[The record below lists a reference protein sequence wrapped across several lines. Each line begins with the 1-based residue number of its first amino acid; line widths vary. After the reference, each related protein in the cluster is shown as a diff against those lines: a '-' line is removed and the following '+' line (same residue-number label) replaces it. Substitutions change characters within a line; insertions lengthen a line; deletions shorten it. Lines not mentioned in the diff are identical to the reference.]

1 MCSVKRKAECLGD
14 AACSWAAGRGCRSAS
29 DPSVEPTTTRGFET
43 RRRDGSDRSEPQ
55 EEREKLQ
62 KEEKRLQRRAE
73 REQRRAEREQ
83 RRAERERRRAE
94 RERRREE
101 RRRRRGGENA
111 TVVAPGK
118 EVVAAAPP
126 TLAIRGDADADGPQR
141 SRKPDASS
149 SSFHRW
155 KDGKSEPQSGVRDR
169 YASSHRLGEAL
180 HQHCLKKTPLTPEV
194 QECLSE
200 MFKTDQEDQSLKA
213 RLARRLSAY
222 TRGSQLCNYDICD
235 LERLDGQRAIVDV
248 ETGAGRRL
256 SVPDRRRCSDAK
268 LANLHSVNRCHRSL
282 TLVATEMSLML
293 TLGTGNVAKRLLKWV
308 VPRVNFLYPFAKPP
322 LSVTGW
328 SIVDRFVKSTLSS
341 GAFGAAIGVF
351 GLSLAPA
358 LSTLLMTL
366 PTWSMPD
373 CKRGHYSADG
383 WLMFFC
389 SSISGLLFAW
399 VSHMVVVSVE
409 QAKDLKWSTT
419 KNELI
424 DRLRRYGTVPAGIL
438 DQVWRLLERL
448 REATPSSRAAVSSA
462 IALLFHTFT
471 DYIFDKLPSVI
482 QDVLQGL
489 TQLFSFSAL
498 PAIVPKLWEHGAAA
512 VLGNMSYEAWTNVM
526 AREKEARNVYEKM
539 NDVTWSLN
547 QKLDELGESVQG
559 IYTGAKYLYRG
570 EDAKDKRLVALWSE
584 SGLVLQN
591 LSLMML
597 NAKDWA
603 TCFLAL
609 ELDQALRRRRLRAL
623 NKKAAVMSA
632 DRLSDEKYLSVGNV
646 PETKT
651 NGHLP
656 HAGSSAS

>member
-1 MCSVKRKAECLGD
+1 VKRKAECLGD
-14 AACSWAAGRGCRSAS
+14 AACSWAAGRGCLSAS
-29 DPSVEPTTTRGFET
+29 SPKGEPKTTRGLEAPWL
-43 RRRDGSDRSEPQ
+43 DGSDRSEPR

-62 KEEKRLQRRAE
+62 KEEKRQQRQQRRAE
-73 REQRRAEREQ
+73 REQRREERER

-101 RRRRRGGENA
+101 RRQRRGAENA
-111 TVVAPGK
+111 TAIAPGK

-126 TLAIRGDADADGPQR
+126 TLAIKGDVDADEPQR

-149 SSFHRW
+149 SALHRW
-155 KDGKSEPQSGVRDR
+155 KDGKSKPQSGVRDR

-180 HQHCLKKTPLTPEV
+180 HQHCLKKTPLTAEV
-194 QECLSE
+194 QECLAE

-256 SVPDRRRCSDAK
+256 LVPDRRRCSDAK

-293 TLGTGNVAKRLLKWV
+293 TLGTGNVAKRLLRWV
-308 VPRVNFLYPFAKPP
+308 VPRANFLYPFAKSQ
-322 LSVTGW
+322 LSVTAL
-328 SIVDRFVKSTLSS
+328 SFVDQAVQSAISS
-341 GAFGAAIGVF
+341 GAFGAALGVF

-358 LSTLLMTL
+358 LSTVLMML

-389 SSISGLLFAW
+389 SSVSGLLFAW
-399 VSHMVVVSVE
+399 VSHMVMVSVE
-409 QAKDLKWSTT
+409 FAKDLKWSKTGD
-419 KNELI
+419 EVI
-424 DRLRRYGTVPAGIL
+424 DRLRMLGTVPAGIL
-438 DQVWRLLERL
+438 GQVGGALQRL
-448 REATPSSRAAVSSA
+448 REATPAAAAATAVSSA
-462 IALLFHTFT
+462 IVMLFDTFT
-471 DYIFDKLPSVI
+471 GYIFDKLPSVI
-482 QDVLQGL
+482 KDVLQGL

-498 PAIVPKLWEHGAAA
+498 PAELEKRWKQGVAA
-512 VLGNMSYEAWTNVM
+512 VTGNMSYEAWSNVM
-526 AREKEARNVYEKM
+526 ARADEVFEVYKKTK
-539 NDVTWSLN
+539 NITWSLD
-547 QKLDELGESVQG
+547 QSLDELRKTAKGLYSG
-559 IYTGAKYLYRG
+559 SKYLLGSFVGTERDPR
-570 EDAKDKRLVALWSE
+570 EERLIALWSE
-584 SGLVLQN
+584 SGLLLQN

-609 ELDQALRRRRLRAL
+609 ELDQALRRRQLRAL
-623 NKKAAVMSA
+623 NKKTAVTSA
-632 DRLSDEKYLSVGNV
+632 DRLSEK
-646 PETKT
+646 KT
-651 NGHLP
+651 LP
-656 HAGSSAS
+656 L